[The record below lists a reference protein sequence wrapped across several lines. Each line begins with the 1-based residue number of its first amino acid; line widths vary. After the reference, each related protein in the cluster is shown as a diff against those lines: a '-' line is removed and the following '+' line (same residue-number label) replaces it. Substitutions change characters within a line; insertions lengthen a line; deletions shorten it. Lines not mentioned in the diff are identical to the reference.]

1 MTTNKR
7 PRETEKFRGFFLHPI
22 LDKRPDTI
30 FAAIKIVPKVRI
42 LKAKIIFTFTI
53 KVIPTRPPESS

>member
-53 KVIPTRPPESS
+53 KVIPTHPPESS